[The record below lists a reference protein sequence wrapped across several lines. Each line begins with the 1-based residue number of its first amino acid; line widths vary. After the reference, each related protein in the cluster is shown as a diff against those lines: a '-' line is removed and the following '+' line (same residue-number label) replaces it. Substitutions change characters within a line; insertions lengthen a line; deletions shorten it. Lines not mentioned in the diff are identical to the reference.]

1 MRPVFRPLA
10 LAIACLIS
18 TSALAVDGFAANDFK
33 TNHGLGHAALSK
45 AKSIK
50 PVKVLASLPITYG
63 LAEVL
68 LKGTDVQLE
77 RAAPANLPGS
87 RQVSYFTGRGAPALS
102 KLAEDADAAIG
113 LRSLWADDPL
123 YPVARRSNI
132 RIVEIDAAR
141 PVDGGL
147 PGIAVQPGV
156 ADGLNSQPW
165 QSSNNLGRMA
175 DVLAADL
182 SRLAPGAKPQ
192 IDANLA
198 ALKQRLLKLSAD
210 SEARLAKADNLSVVS
225 LSDHFAYLVSSLNL
239 EVVSTDARPDAE
251 WTPEALQKF
260 SAELKDNDVAV
271 VLHHRQPS
279 EAVKAAVTAGGS
291 QLLVLNVDGA
301 DPVAELETNV
311 DKVIKALT
319 PETPLWRGSLL
330 PLGCVAAPKAWER
343 YALQR
348 EQAPSPQGSRHIHA
362 DVDRIM
368 PPELQVA
375 VDQALVL
382 VIIDPGDAQARAA
395 HRHAQRRGRLHRQ

>member
-10 LAIACLIS
+10 LAIACFIS
-18 TSALAVDGFAANDFK
+18 TSALAADGFAANDFK

-132 RIVEIDAAR
+132 RIVEVDAAR

-198 ALKQRLLKLSAD
+198 ALKQRLLKLTAE

-239 EVVSTDARPDAE
+239 EVISTDARPDAE
-251 WTPEALQKF
+251 WAPEALQKL

-279 EAVKAAVTAGGS
+279 EAVKAAISAGGS

-311 DKVIKALT
+311 DQVLKALI
-319 PETPLWRGSLL
+319 P
-330 PLGCVAAPKAWER
+330 
-343 YALQR
+343 
-348 EQAPSPQGSRHIHA
+348 
-362 DVDRIM
+362 
-368 PPELQVA
+368 
-375 VDQALVL
+375 
-382 VIIDPGDAQARAA
+382 
-395 HRHAQRRGRLHRQ
+395 